1 MITNSIHILLP
12 VLVLLLSLFCYKA
25 DGKRMTEFYVHMA
38 CRHCWRKFYTLML
51 LLILLLFHFNYV
63 NMAQSVY
70 DLALSS
76 VAFIFLFS
84 HRFTERIIYYL
95 QNRRTLFAS
104 AIIAIACL
112 FIPFFFSTAVTIGI
126 LSFGTIFYPSRK
138 VRERISFPD
147 YHKEIMEQPREI
159 RHFYYDWNDC

>member
-1 MITNSIHILLP
+1 MITNCTHILFP
-12 VLVLLLSLFCYKA
+12 VSVLLLFLFCYKA
-25 DGKRMTEFYVHMA
+25 DGKRMTKFYVHMA

-63 NMAQSVY
+63 NIAQNVY
-70 DLALSS
+70 DLAPSS

-95 QNRRTLFAS
+95 QNRKTLFVS
-104 AIIAIACL
+104 AIIVIVCL
-112 FIPFFFSTAVTIGI
+112 FIPLFFSTAATIEI
-126 LSFGTIFYPSRK
+126 LLFGAIFYPSRK
-138 VRERISFPD
+138 VREQISFPN

-159 RHFYYDWNDC
+159 RHFYYDWND

>member
-12 VLVLLLSLFCYKA
+12 VLALLPALFCYKA
-25 DGKRMTEFYVHMA
+25 DGQGMTKFYVHMV

-63 NMAQSVY
+63 NIAQNVY
-70 DLALSS
+70 ELAPSS

-95 QNRRTLFAS
+95 QNRRMLFVS
-104 AIIAIACL
+104 AIIAMLYL
-112 FIPFFFSTAVTIGI
+112 FVPFFFSTAVTIEI
-126 LSFGTIFYPSRK
+126 LLFGAIFYPSRK

-159 RHFYYDWNDC
+159 LHLYYDWND

>member
-12 VLVLLLSLFCYKA
+12 VLLLLLSLFCYKA
-25 DGKRMTEFYVHMA
+25 DGKKMTKFYVYMA
-38 CRHCWRKFYTLML
+38 YRHCWRKFYTLML

-63 NMAQSVY
+63 NMVQSVY
-70 DLALSS
+70 DLAPSS

-95 QNRRTLFAS
+95 QSRRTLFVS
-104 AIIAIACL
+104 TIIAIICL
-112 FIPFFFSTAVTIGI
+112 FVPFFFSTAVTIEI
-126 LSFGTIFYPSRK
+126 LLFGAIFYPSQK
-138 VRERISFPD
+138 MRERISFPD

-159 RHFYYDWNDC
+159 CHFYYDWNDR

>member
-12 VLVLLLSLFCYKA
+12 VLALLLSLFSYKT
-25 DGKRMTEFYVHMA
+25 DGKRMTKFYAHMA

-70 DLALSS
+70 DLAPSS

-84 HRFTERIIYYL
+84 HRLTERIIYYL
-95 QNRRTLFAS
+95 QSRRTLFVS
-104 AIIAIACL
+104 TIIALVCL
-112 FIPFFFSTAVTIGI
+112 FVPFFFSTAVTIEI
-126 LSFGTIFYPSRK
+126 LLFGAIFYPSRK

-147 YHKEIMEQPREI
+147 YQKEIVEQPREI
-159 RHFYYDWNDC
+159 RHFYYDWND

>member
-12 VLVLLLSLFCYKA
+12 VLVLLLSLFSYKA
-25 DGKRMTEFYVHMA
+25 DGKRMTKFYMHMS
-38 CRHCWRKFYTLML
+38 CRHCWRKFYTLTL

-70 DLALSS
+70 DLAPSS

-95 QNRRTLFAS
+95 QSRRILFIS
-104 AIIAIACL
+104 AIIATISL
-112 FIPFFFSTAVTIGI
+112 FVPFFFSTAVTIEI
-126 LSFGTIFYPSRK
+126 LLFGAIFYPSRK
-138 VRERISFPD
+138 VREKISFPD
-147 YHKEIMEQPREI
+147 YHKEIIELQREI
-159 RHFYYDWNDC
+159 RHFYYDWND

>member
-1 MITNSIHILLP
+1 MITNSTHILLP
-12 VLVLLLSLFCYKA
+12 ALVLLLSLFSYKA
-25 DGKRMTEFYVHMA
+25 DGKSMTKFYVHMT

-63 NMAQSVY
+63 NMAHNVY

-95 QNRRTLFAS
+95 QSRRTLFVS
-104 AIIAIACL
+104 ANIATVCL
-112 FIPFFFSTAVTIGI
+112 FVPFFFSTAVTIEI
-126 LSFGTIFYPSRK
+126 LLFGAIFYLSRK
-138 VRERISFPD
+138 VREKISFPD
-147 YHKEIMEQPREI
+147 YHKEMMEQPKEI
-159 RHFYYDWNDC
+159 RHFYYDWND

>member
-25 DGKRMTEFYVHMA
+25 DGKRMTKFYVHMA
-38 CRHCWRKFYTLML
+38 CRHSWRKFYTLML

-63 NMAQSVY
+63 NIAQSVY
-70 DLALSS
+70 DLAPSS

-95 QNRRTLFAS
+95 HSGRELFLS
-104 AIIAIACL
+104 ATIAIVCL
-112 FIPFFFSTAVTIGI
+112 FVPFFFSTAVTLEI
-126 LSFGTIFYPSRK
+126 LLFGAIFYPSRK
-138 VRERISFPD
+138 VRERISCPD

-159 RHFYYDWNDC
+159 RHYYYDWNDC